1 MMSRVTPRVTP
12 GTNPIG
18 LTSTRDSN
26 EITPSEYLEKLKT
39 LITDKQKE
47 LSGSAI
53 EMQKSV
59 EKLESNVELMKQKI
73 ASLETAKSTLADE
86 LKKSEMDGSPESNAK
101 IAELQQEKSRIQQEL
116 NKNLDLVSKL
126 ESSIQMKEDEWN
138 KRKSDLVQK
147 LKVFENQQL
156 IPYLKSIEDTMKLT
170 NAKIEASNVKLTKY
184 MSGEMEFGNDVF
196 VNIGKNLQEKYI
208 NNAQLFQDMNNFGAS
223 CSMEYGD
230 EHDDAE
236 HDDEQH
242 DAEHDDT
249 EHDAEHDDTEHDAE
263 HEMKFG
269 KNCGMEYGDLD
280 DDELEMEFGKPTNK
294 GDDII
299 DEEFEVDEIDVL
311 SDSDGEISDLD
322 TEESESED

>member
-18 LTSTRDSN
+18 LTSTRDNN
-26 EITPSEYLEKLKT
+26 EMTPSEYLEKLKI
-39 LITDKQKE
+39 LITEKQKE
-47 LSGSAI
+47 LSGSAV

-126 ESSIQMKEDEWN
+126 ESSIQTKEDEWN

-156 IPYLKSIEDTMKLT
+156 IPYLKSIEDSMKLT

-196 VNIGKNLQEKYI
+196 VNISKNLQEKYV
-208 NNAQLFQDMNNFGAS
+208 NNSELFQDVNNFGAS

-230 EHDDAE
+230 EE
-236 HDDEQH
+236 HNDE
-242 DAEHDDT
+242 
-249 EHDAEHDDTEHDAE
+249 E

-269 KNCGMEYGDLD
+269 KNCGMEYEELD

-311 SDSDGEISDLD
+311 SDSDGEISDSD

>member
-156 IPYLKSIEDTMKLT
+156 IPYLKSYWM
-170 NAKIEASNVKLTKY
+170 
-184 MSGEMEFGNDVF
+184 
-196 VNIGKNLQEKYI
+196 
-208 NNAQLFQDMNNFGAS
+208 
-223 CSMEYGD
+223 
-230 EHDDAE
+230 
-236 HDDEQH
+236 
-242 DAEHDDT
+242 
-249 EHDAEHDDTEHDAE
+249 
-263 HEMKFG
+263 
-269 KNCGMEYGDLD
+269 
-280 DDELEMEFGKPTNK
+280 
-294 GDDII
+294 
-299 DEEFEVDEIDVL
+299 
-311 SDSDGEISDLD
+311 
-322 TEESESED
+322 

>member
-26 EITPSEYLEKLKT
+26 EMTASEYLEKLKT

-47 LSGSAI
+47 LSGSAV

-126 ESSIQMKEDEWN
+126 EYSIQMKEDEWN

-147 LKVFENQQL
+147 LKLFENQQL
-156 IPYLKSIEDTMKLT
+156 IPYLKSIEDSMKLT

-196 VNIGKNLQEKYI
+196 VNISKNLQEKYV
-208 NNAQLFQDMNNFGAS
+208 NNSELFQDVNNFGAS
-223 CSMEYGD
+223 CSM
-230 EHDDAE
+230 
-236 HDDEQH
+236 
-242 DAEHDDT
+242 
-249 EHDAEHDDTEHDAE
+249 EHDAE

-269 KNCGMEYGDLD
+269 KNCGMEYEDLD

-294 GDDII
+294 SDDII

-311 SDSDGEISDLD
+311 SDSDGEISDSD